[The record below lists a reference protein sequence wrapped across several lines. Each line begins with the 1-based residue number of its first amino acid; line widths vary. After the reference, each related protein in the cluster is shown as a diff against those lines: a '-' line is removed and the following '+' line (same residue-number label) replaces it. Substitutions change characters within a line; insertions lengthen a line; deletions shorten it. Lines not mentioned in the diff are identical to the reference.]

1 MRTAVDTNV
10 FSALWSNEPG
20 ASEMIAAL
28 GQARSQ
34 GGVVICGAVYAELL
48 AHPNASAAFV
58 DDFLHDTGVTIE
70 FDLGEVT
77 WHDVARVYAAY
88 AQRRR
93 RSGSTQS
100 KRLLVDFLIGAHAM
114 HRADR
119 LLTLDASRYVKD
131 FPRLKLGPVIA

>member
-1 MRTAVDTNV
+1 M
-10 FSALWSNEPG
+10 
-20 ASEMIAAL
+20 
-28 GQARSQ
+28 
-34 GGVVICGAVYAELL
+34 
-48 AHPNASAAFV
+48 
-58 DDFLHDTGVTIE
+58 HDTGVTIE
-70 FDLGEVT
+70 FDLDEPA
-77 WHDVARVYAAY
+77 WRDVAHVYAAY

-131 FPRLKLGPVIA
+131 FPRLKLGLAIA